1 MKNVK
6 NKIDAILEYEN
17 EILKCRNYYYEH
29 KDEHSTN
36 LQGLKEMNNKLE
48 VIKDIKEILEI

>member
-1 MKNVK
+1 ML
-6 NKIDAILEYEN
+6 KIKMAWICKEM
-17 EILKCRNYYYEH
+17 
-29 KDEHSTN
+29 SN